1 MKKKTNSFIVV
12 YAALPAAIAAAVF
25 VGCRKSSTPAQT
37 DRMLIRLPLFTKIQ
51 TLDSGNLTD
60 VYSLGIASQIFESL
74 YEYHYLKRPCELVP
88 LLAEEM
94 PQISD
99 DHLTY
104 TIRIKKGIFFQDDP
118 CFPDGKG
125 REVTAADFVYALK
138 RIANVKYMSQRWP
151 DWNGRIVGLDEF
163 REFTK
168 GFQRELDVDY
178 SRPVEGLQALDDY
191 TLQFKLTKPWPQ
203 LAWYLA
209 SAVTAPAARE
219 AAEYYGRDIM
229 YHPVGTGPFRLKIWQ
244 RSFYI
249 ELVRNET
256 WHGGFYPA
264 EGEPSDAEN
273 GYLADAGKPLP
284 FADAILYRIIEEFQP
299 AWLMFLRGDLDMMQ
313 IFKDNFSQAVNPD
326 TLTAAPEMSERG
338 IRLLVFDDPSVF
350 WVGFNMQDAVLGPN
364 KPLRKAICRAIDR
377 QAANRLFF
385 NGVHKIAYGYLPPGL
400 EEYDPNIVHT
410 DYARYNPAEAR
421 ALIQEAQALFGGPIP
436 PLTIAI
442 PGTSNLD
449 RQIGQFLQKYF
460 ADVGLQLRVDY
471 MDWPTYL
478 DGLNKGKLQIFF
490 SGASPSIPDSLD
502 MLMAFCSWNWGYG
515 GNHFYYSNPQF
526 DDLYRQVE
534 GMFPGPERTR
544 LCRRMERIMLDDYP
558 AAFLSHRVSI
568 AIIHDWYKNA
578 KPHVF
583 SYNTAKYRKIDL
595 EQRSRYKKL
604 LKELKKTQK

>member
-99 DHLTY
+99 DYLTY

>member
-99 DHLTY
+99 DYLTY

-410 DYARYNPAEAR
+410 DYARYDPAEAR

>member
-1 MKKKTNSFIVV
+1 MKKKTNSSIVV

-25 VGCRKSSTPAQT
+25 VGCRKSSTPPQT

-60 VYSLGIASQIFESL
+60 IYSLGIASQIFESL

-99 DHLTY
+99 DYLTY

-410 DYARYNPAEAR
+410 DYARYDPAEAR

-558 AAFLSHRVSI
+558 AAFLNHRVSI
-568 AIIHDWYKNA
+568 AIIHDWYRNA